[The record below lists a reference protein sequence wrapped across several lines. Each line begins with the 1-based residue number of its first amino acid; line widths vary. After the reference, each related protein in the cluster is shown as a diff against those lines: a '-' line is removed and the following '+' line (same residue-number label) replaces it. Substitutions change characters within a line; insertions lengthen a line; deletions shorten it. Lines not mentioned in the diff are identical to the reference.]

1 MTFLPSL
8 VEIILGIL
16 LLFGGGEFFVAG
28 SVAVSLMLGIPQIVI
43 GLTLVSLGTS
53 SPELFVSLMATF
65 QDNDGIAITNIVGS
79 NIFNVLV
86 VLGLSAL
93 VMPLR
98 VKSRLVRRDVPLL
111 LAVSMAVWGMA
122 AGGRVYW
129 QAGLALLTA
138 LVINIIWEWRTAS
151 ENPDE
156 DEAFAMDG
164 RSRLPVAMAKLA
176 VGLALLVAGSQ
187 VLVRGAEAAAAALQI
202 PESVVGITIVA
213 AGTSM
218 PELVTSVVAA
228 NRGKA
233 DIAIGNVVGSNII
246 NQLLILGLCATFS
259 GEGLLAEPILVNR
272 DLPIMIATTL
282 ACLPIFWTGGVIRRG
297 EGFVLVLLYA
307 IYLIDQVI
315 DVTVGGELL
324 GHYRVIV
331 LILVLPLVLIFLLW
345 EVLSW
350 WRSRQHQRPH

>member
-1 MTFLPSL
+1 MPFLPSL
-8 VEIILGIL
+8 IEIIVGIL

-28 SVAVSLMLGIPQIVI
+28 SVAISLRLGIPQIVI

-53 SPELFVSLMATF
+53 APELFVSLISTV
-65 QDNDGIAITNIVGS
+65 QENDGIAISNIVGS
-79 NIFNVLV
+79 NIFNMMV

-138 LVINIIWEWRTAS
+138 LVINIVWECRTAT

-156 DEAFAMDG
+156 ADDFEMDG
-164 RSRLPVAMAKLA
+164 ASTVAMALGKLA
-176 VGLALLVAGSQ
+176 AGLVLLVVGSQ
-187 VLVRGAEAAAAALQI
+187 ILVRGAEAAAALLQI

-228 NRGKA
+228 YRGKA
-233 DIAIGNVVGSNII
+233 DIAVGNVVGSNII
-246 NQLLILGLCATFS
+246 NQLLILGLCAFFS
-259 GEGLLAEPILVNR
+259 GEGLVAEPLMINR
-272 DLPIMIATTL
+272 DLPIMVATTL
-282 ACLPIFWTGGVIRRG
+282 ACLPIFWTGGVIKRR
-297 EGFVLVLLYA
+297 EGFLLVAFYVLYLVDQLLQVTGAGGALFNFRALVLV
-307 IYLIDQVI
+307 V
-315 DVTVGGELL
+315 
-324 GHYRVIV
+324 
-331 LILVLPLVLIFLLW
+331 VLPLVLVFLVW

-350 WRSRQHQRPH
+350 LRARNAQMPS

>member
-1 MTFLPSL
+1 MPFLPSL
-8 VEIILGIL
+8 LEIVVGIL

-28 SVAVSLMLGIPQIVI
+28 SVALSLRLGIPQIVI

-53 SPELFVSLMATF
+53 APELFVSLISTV
-65 QDNDGIAITNIVGS
+65 QENDGIAITNIVGS

-86 VLGLSAL
+86 VLGLSSV

-111 LAVSMAVWGMA
+111 LAISLAVWGMA
-122 AGGRVYW
+122 AGGRLYW
-129 QAGLALLTA
+129 QAGLALLA
-138 LVINIIWEWRTAS
+138 GLLINLIWEWRTAS

-156 DEAFAMDG
+156 GDDFDMDG
-164 RSRLPVAMAKLA
+164 RSTMPVALGKLA
-176 VGLALLVAGSQ
+176 AGLVLLVFGSQ
-187 VLVRGAEAAAAALQI
+187 ILVRGAEAAAALLQI
-202 PESVVGITIVA
+202 PETVVGITIVA

-228 NRGKA
+228 YRGKA

-259 GEGLLAEPILVNR
+259 GEGLLAEPILINR

-282 ACLPIFWTGGVIRRG
+282 ACLPIFWTGGVIKRR
-297 EGFVLVLLYA
+297 EGLLLVGFYVLYLADQLLE
-307 IYLIDQVI
+307 
-315 DVTVGGELL
+315 VTGGGGPLFNF
-324 GHYRVIV
+324 RAA
-331 LILVLPLVLIFLLW
+331 ILVVALPLVMVFLTW

-350 WRSRQHQRPH
+350 RRARRTQSPN

>member
-1 MTFLPSL
+1 MPFLPSL
-8 VEIILGIL
+8 LEIIVGIL

-28 SVAVSLMLGIPQIVI
+28 SVAIALRLGIPQIVI

-53 SPELFVSLMATF
+53 APELFVSMISTV
-65 QDNDGIAITNIVGS
+65 QENDGIAVANVVGS

-129 QAGLALLTA
+129 QAGLALLMA
-138 LVINIIWEWRTAS
+138 LVINIVWECRTAS
-151 ENPDE
+151 ETPDE
-156 DEAFAMDG
+156 ADDFDEAD
-164 RSRLPVAMAKLA
+164 RSSIPVAVLKLA
-176 VGLALLVAGSQ
+176 AGLVLLVIGSQ
-187 VLVRGAEAAAAALQI
+187 VLVRGAEAAAALLQI

-233 DIAIGNVVGSNII
+233 DIAVGNVVGSNII
-246 NQLLILGLCATFS
+246 NLMLILGLCATFS
-259 GEGLLAEPILVNR
+259 GEGLLAEPNLVNR
-272 DLPIMIATTL
+272 DMPIMVVSIL
-282 ACLPIFWTGGVIRRG
+282 ACLPIFWSGGVIKRR
-297 EGFVLVLLYA
+297 EGLLLVALYVLYLGDQLLEVTGAGGLLFNFRAAVLVL
-307 IYLIDQVI
+307 
-315 DVTVGGELL
+315 G
-324 GHYRVIV
+324 
-331 LILVLPLVLIFLLW
+331 LPLVMVFLAWESLLW
-345 EVLSW
+345 FRARKAQS
-350 WRSRQHQRPH
+350 PN

>member
-1 MTFLPSL
+1 MPFLPSL
-8 VEIILGIL
+8 LEIIVGIL

-28 SVAVSLMLGIPQIVI
+28 SVAISLRLGIPQIVI

-53 SPELFVSLMATF
+53 APELFVSMISTV
-65 QDNDGIAITNIVGS
+65 QDNDGIAISNIVGS

-98 VKSRLVRRDVPLL
+98 VRSRLVRRDVPLL
-111 LAVSMAVWGMA
+111 LAISMTVWGMA

-129 QAGLALLTA
+129 QAGLALLVA
-138 LVINIIWEWRTAS
+138 LVINIVWECRTAA

-156 DEAFAMDG
+156 ADEFEMEGASTM
-164 RSRLPVAMAKLA
+164 PVALGKLA
-176 VGLALLVAGSQ
+176 AGLVLLVFGSQ
-187 VLVRGAEAAAAALQI
+187 ILVRGAEAAAALLQI
-202 PESVVGITIVA
+202 PETVVGITIVA

-228 NRGKA
+228 YRGKA
-233 DIAIGNVVGSNII
+233 DIAVGNVVGSNII

-259 GEGLLAEPILVNR
+259 SEGLIVEPLLINR

-282 ACLPIFWTGGVIRRG
+282 ACLPIFWTSGVIKRREGLLLVVLYVLYLVDQLLEVTGGGGVLFNPRAA
-297 EGFVLVLLYA
+297 VLV
-307 IYLIDQVI
+307 
-315 DVTVGGELL
+315 VG
-324 GHYRVIV
+324 
-331 LILVLPLVLIFLLW
+331 LPLVLVFLVW
-345 EVLSW
+345 EMLT
-350 WRSRQHQRPH
+350 WRRARKQLPGS

>member
-1 MTFLPSL
+1 MPFLPSL
-8 VEIILGIL
+8 LEIIVGIL

-28 SVAVSLMLGIPQIVI
+28 SVAIALRLGIPQIVI

-53 SPELFVSLMATF
+53 APELFVSMISTV
-65 QDNDGIAITNIVGS
+65 QENDGIAVANVVGS

-129 QAGLALLTA
+129 QAGLALLMA
-138 LVINIIWEWRTAS
+138 LVINIVWECRTAS
-151 ENPDE
+151 ETPDE
-156 DEAFAMDG
+156 ADDFDEAD
-164 RSRLPVAMAKLA
+164 RSSIPVAVLKLA
-176 VGLALLVAGSQ
+176 AGLVLLVIGSQ
-187 VLVRGAEAAAAALQI
+187 VLVRGAEAAAALLQI

-228 NRGKA
+228 YRGKA
-233 DIAIGNVVGSNII
+233 DIAVGNVVGSNII
-246 NQLLILGLCATFS
+246 NLMLILGLCATFS
-259 GEGLLAEPILVNR
+259 GEGLLAEPNLVNR
-272 DLPIMIATTL
+272 DMPIMVVSIL
-282 ACLPIFWTGGVIRRG
+282 ACLPIFWSGGVIKRR
-297 EGFVLVLLYA
+297 EGLLLVALYVLYLGDQLLEVTGAGGLLFNFRAAVLVL
-307 IYLIDQVI
+307 
-315 DVTVGGELL
+315 G
-324 GHYRVIV
+324 
-331 LILVLPLVLIFLLW
+331 LPVVMVFLAWESLLW
-345 EVLSW
+345 FRARKAQS
-350 WRSRQHQRPH
+350 PN